1 MPVASKVM
9 PGSLAESSLA
19 RSRSSARSS
28 APSSFLTV
36 MPSALLAALIHCAH
50 LVELAVEV
58 GLLLAGAER
67 DPLERRP
74 GHDDAVP
81 VAGGA
86 AGDEL
91 AAPVPLQVLLP
102 GGQQLGLRV
111 ELEPFPGELLEHVV
125 RDDDRGLADQAEA
138 AQLHH
143 AHDHL
148 GGLARA
154 DLVGQQHRGLGDHP
168 GDRRDLVRPGPEGQ
182 GQAGQG
188 QLRRRRSCAA
198 PGC

>member
-28 APSSFLTV
+28 APSSRLTDR
-36 MPSALLAALIHCAH
+36 PSPFFGGGDPLAH
-50 LVELAVEV
+50 LAEFAVQV
-58 GLLLAGAER
+58 GLLLGGAER

-91 AAPVPLQVLLP
+91 
-102 GGQQLGLRV
+102 GGAG
-111 ELEPFPGELLEHVV
+111 H
-125 RDDDRGLADQAEA
+125 
-138 AQLHH
+138 
-143 AHDHL
+143 
-148 GGLARA
+148 RA
-154 DLVGQQHRGLGDHP
+154 GRS
-168 GDRRDLVRPGPEGQ
+168 RRATSTRAWG
-182 GQAGQG
+182 
-188 QLRRRRSCAA
+188 
-198 PGC
+198 